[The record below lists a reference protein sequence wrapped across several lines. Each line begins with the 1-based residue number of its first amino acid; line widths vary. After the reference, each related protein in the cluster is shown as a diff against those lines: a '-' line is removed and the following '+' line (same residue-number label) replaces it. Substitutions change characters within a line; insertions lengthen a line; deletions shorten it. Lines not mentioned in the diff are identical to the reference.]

1 MQYDEAM
8 RRLSFA
14 FPAEQIAQVAGI
26 SEADLHRTF
35 LDPSSD
41 RYRPPPENWRRVL
54 AQLAW
59 ERAALLQELAKELEH
74 EEDHALV

>member
-8 RRLSFA
+8 KRLSFA
-14 FPAEQIAQVAGI
+14 VPTEHIAQVAGI
-26 SEADLHRTF
+26 SEADLHRTY

-41 RYRPPPENWRRVL
+41 RYRPPPPNWRRVL

-74 EEDHALV
+74 EEDLALL

>member
-8 RRLSFA
+8 RQLSFTV
-14 FPAEQIAQVAGI
+14 PTEHIAQAAGI
-26 SEADLHRTF
+26 SEAELHRTY

-41 RYRPPPENWRRVL
+41 RYRLPPRNWRRVL

-74 EEDHALV
+74 EADHVLI

>member
-8 RRLSFA
+8 KRLSLTV
-14 FPAEQIAQVAGI
+14 PTEYIAQIAGI
-26 SEADLHRTF
+26 SEAELHRTF

-41 RYRPPPENWRRVL
+41 HYRPPPHNWRLVL

-59 ERAALLQELAKELEH
+59 ERAALLQEFARELEH
-74 EEDHALV
+74 EDEHALI